1 MNLRKIGKKLGLQGK
16 MAERLVQD
24 NPDSAKDLLALRTWV
39 AERSRLKAAA
49 ALTRSSTL
57 RHEHTG
63 SAAPTHPA

>member
-24 NPDSAKDLLALRTWV
+24 NPDSAKDRLALRTWD

-63 SAAPTHPA
+63 SAAPIHPA